1 MASGPKRPRRIPMA
15 YHPMNLAVRFFLE
28 LVMLFAFG
36 MWGWHVGHTVVLSL
50 VLAASLPLLAAV
62 LWGVFAVPGDRS
74 RSGNAPVPVPGM
86 LRLALEI
93 LLFALALWAFYRSG
107 LLLVAIGFGLMTLF
121 HYLFSYER
129 IAWLVRQ

>member
-1 MASGPKRPRRIPMA
+1 MSMA
-15 YHPMNLAVRFFLE
+15 YHPLNLAVRFFLE
-28 LVMLFAFG
+28 LIMLVAFG
-36 MWGWHVGHTVVLSL
+36 IWGWHLGHQVVLSL
-50 VLAASLPLLAAV
+50 VLAAGLPLLAAV

-74 RSGNAPVPVPGM
+74 RSGNAPVPVPGR

-93 LLFALALWAFYRSG
+93 LLFGVALWAFSTSG
-107 LLLVAIGFGLMTLF
+107 SQVVAVGFGLAVLL